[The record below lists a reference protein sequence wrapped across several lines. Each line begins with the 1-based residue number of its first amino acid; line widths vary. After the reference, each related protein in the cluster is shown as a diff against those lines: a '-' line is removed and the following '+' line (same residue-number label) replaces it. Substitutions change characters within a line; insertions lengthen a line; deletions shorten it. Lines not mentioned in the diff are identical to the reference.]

1 MTVLSVILGIFLIV
15 GGICCFFTPLATF
28 LAAGYIIGIM
38 LFVYGIVALIR
49 SIASKAGALAIITS
63 ILAIVVGFLAVF
75 RPGGTLVI
83 DSLILIFIAIW
94 FLIQGVVSLVM
105 SIKNRK
111 EIPSWGLG
119 VVAGIFGIAAG
130 IICFI
135 NPYVEAF
142 AAGFLIAIFLIE
154 AGVSLIAFGSI
165 FGGRNTVIVVEKEP
179 AGEGAGGEA
188 TVDEAADKKEES
200 N

>member
-1 MTVLSVILGIFLIV
+1 MTVLTVILGIFLII

-38 LFVYGIVALIR
+38 LFIYGIVALIR
-49 SIASKAGALAIITS
+49 SIATKAGALAIITS
-63 ILAIVVGFLAVF
+63 VLAIIVGFLAVF

-94 FLIQGVVSLVM
+94 FLIQGVVSLIM

-119 VVAGIFGIAAG
+119 VAAGIFGIVAG
-130 IICFI
+130 IICLI

-165 FGGRNTVIVVEKEP
+165 FGGRKTVIVVEKE
-179 AGEGAGGEA
+179 AG
-188 TVDEAADKKEES
+188 KEETQKEEG
-200 N
+200 NN

>member
-1 MTVLSVILGIFLIV
+1 M
-15 GGICCFFTPLATF
+15 
-28 LAAGYIIGIM
+28 
-38 LFVYGIVALIR
+38 
-49 SIASKAGALAIITS
+49 
-63 ILAIVVGFLAVF
+63 
-75 RPGGTLVI
+75 I

-165 FGGRNTVIVVEKEP
+165 FGGRNTVIVVEKEA